1 MRSIKKSP
9 LKILK
14 SSKGITL
21 FVAILVMT
29 ILMFI
34 IGAALSLSRVELKKT
49 SNHKLGTQALEI
61 ADAGLQHAL
70 AVIPDGAYFDYT
82 NLTQIFGSA
91 LTYPS
96 LPGFTYKVEGQN
108 IAEGKYAILTAS
120 AEHAASGTKKTILAY
135 VHRGSNGYGAV
146 HLEGAAD
153 TIETRFN
160 GENFEINGNDRCGVK
175 SAVSG
180 ITTTDPD
187 LADEIT
193 NNTTEDGGLSSGQE
207 DNVTGLGDY
216 PSVLA
221 LGEPETSVSEL
232 ADAFLADPSK
242 VTTLGGGNWGGNE
255 EWGTGSDPKIYHIT
269 GNARITGNL
278 SGYGVIIVDSDVTF
292 DISGNLT
299 YDGLIIARG
308 EVEITVTGSAE
319 IHGSLL
325 VQEQG
330 DIDDAVIELDVRGHA
345 RIQYDSCALAVA
357 FGDSKV
363 ANTWVPII
371 KEVKLLAWKER
382 M

>member
-14 SSKGITL
+14 GSKGIAL
-21 FVAILVMT
+21 FVALLVMT
-29 ILMFI
+29 ILLLFL
-34 IGAALSLSRVELKKT
+34 GAALSLSRVELKKT
-49 SNHKLGTQALEI
+49 SNHKLGTQALGVAE
-61 ADAGLQHAL
+61 AGLQHAL

-82 NLTQIFGSA
+82 NSTQIFGST

-120 AEHAASGTKKTILAY
+120 AEHATSGTKKTILAY
-135 VHRGSNGYGAV
+135 VRRGKYGYGAV

-221 LGEPETSVSEL
+221 LGEPETSVQSSPMH
-232 ADAFLADPSK
+232 F
-242 VTTLGGGNWGGNE
+242 W
-255 EWGTGSDPKIYHIT
+255 
-269 GNARITGNL
+269 
-278 SGYGVIIVDSDVTF
+278 
-292 DISGNLT
+292 
-299 YDGLIIARG
+299 
-308 EVEITVTGSAE
+308 
-319 IHGSLL
+319 
-325 VQEQG
+325 
-330 DIDDAVIELDVRGHA
+330 
-345 RIQYDSCALAVA
+345 
-357 FGDSKV
+357 
-363 ANTWVPII
+363 PIPL
-371 KEVKLLAWKER
+371 KLLH
-382 M
+382 